1 MMISILYLK
10 VHALEGLLN
19 GRNHLSMKGKKGI
32 FMNANTEK
40 VHEGKKKF
48 SISMKARFKYVS
60 TVCVLILYT
69 PVKSYVVKWP

>member
-1 MMISILYLK
+1 MK

-40 VHEGKKKF
+40 VHEGKKNL
-48 SISMKARFKYVS
+48 SISMKARFKYVG
-60 TVCVLILYT
+60 IF
-69 PVKSYVVKWP
+69 